1 MEMVADSAST
11 GYEMNEDT
19 EKLLE
24 RTIGPGFHGDGFV
37 ERETGATYSSRETV
51 ARARRIA
58 YKGEM
63 IVSGCWIFAI
73 STYGYRMEMADIYSA
88 LMRMRRVGLTYVELE
103 GIGADGVNMMH
114 EHRTELKRRTADLG
128 LQVVNYATILSDF
141 RHPDPQRRK
150 QAVEL
155 FRTKGLETATSFGCR
170 TIQTDTFHPWVRMY
184 GKPPYTDDVE
194 YEGAQTGYKYV
205 APDDYDE
212 KREFDAIVDTFTV
225 CTQAA
230 KRAGLS
236 FCIEPRK
243 GEIVDTVG
251 YMLRVIEHVPGLGV
265 VLDTAHLNFG
275 EDMLLAA
282 ARLKKHIVYCHLA
295 DNDGTNNDH
304 LEIRDPRLGD
314 RGIDFLSL
322 LTILKSVGYS
332 GCLALDTGKVDD
344 IDQAVMNSKSRLE
357 DMLKLLEIP
366 YRS

>member
-1 MEMVADSAST
+1 MKD
-11 GYEMNEDT
+11 
-19 EKLLE
+19 EKKTLFE
-24 RTIGPGFHGDGFV
+24 RVVGPGFHGEGLV

-51 ARARRIA
+51 ARARNIP
-58 YKGEM
+58 YTGEM

-73 STYGYRMEMADIYSA
+73 STHGYHIGMAEIYSA
-88 LMRMRRVGLTYVELE
+88 LERMKRVGLTYVELE
-103 GIGADGVNMMH
+103 GIGIDGVNMVH
-114 EHRTELKRRTADLG
+114 ENRTELRKRIDELG

-141 RHPDPQRRK
+141 RHPDPQRRG

-155 FRTKGLETATSFGCR
+155 FCTKGLETATFFGCR
-170 TIQTDTFHPWVRMY
+170 TIQTDTFHPWVRIY

-212 KREFDAIVDTFTV
+212 KREFDTIVDTFTA

-230 KRAGLS
+230 TRAGLS

-251 YMLRVIEHVPGLGV
+251 YMLRVVDRVPGLGV

-275 EDMLLAA
+275 EDVVLAT

-304 LEIRDPRLGD
+304 LEIRDPRLGN

-322 LTILKSVGYS
+322 LTILKSAGYS

-357 DMLKLLEIP
+357 DMLELLAIP